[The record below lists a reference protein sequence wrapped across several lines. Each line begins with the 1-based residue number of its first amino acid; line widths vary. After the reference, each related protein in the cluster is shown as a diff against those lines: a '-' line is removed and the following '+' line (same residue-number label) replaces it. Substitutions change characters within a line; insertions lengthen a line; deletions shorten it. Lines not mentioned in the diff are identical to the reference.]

1 MKMRTLGITGI
12 IFSLLLLTLL
22 LLLYFSDRCISRSVH
37 SRLYTDVEDVPVVKT
52 ALVLGTSRYRPG
64 GRVNLYFRYRL
75 DAAVLLLEQGTVRYL
90 LVSGDNARDN
100 YNEPLE
106 MKKALIE
113 MGVPSER
120 IILDY
125 AGFRTLD
132 SVVRC
137 SEVFGQDRFVIVSQK
152 FHNERALYIAEQFG
166 IDAVAFNARDV
177 GGSSGTKVRMREY
190 FARVKALLDLH
201 IIKTGPRFLG
211 DAVTIP
217 D

>member
-75 DAAVLLLEQGTVRYL
+75 DAAVLLLERYL